1 MPSLRPGILAP
12 LPCFFNADETIN
24 YDQFAKHTLRLAAAG
39 IMPVVSGSM
48 GEAIHLEREERIQL
62 IKTAR
67 IALDQAG
74 FASMPIMAG
83 AGALST
89 RQAVQY
95 AKDAASAGADSV
107 LVIPPGYYGLG
118 EANLE
123 AYYTSIAKQSPIPV
137 LIYNFPAVAGGID
150 MSSDL
155 ILRIAGKAPN
165 VAGCKLTCASVA
177 KLARVAQSPLSPRT
191 TGIPFFALCGFIDFL
206 LPGIIV
212 GAQGAIT
219 GVPNFAPKTCQELWE
234 LCQKQ
239 MTPENLTQAN
249 KLHLLVSNADAAASS
264 AGIPGMKAL
273 LHYLEGCEPY
283 VRSPL
288 LPASAIAAE
297 KLISDPAIA
306 SILEHEKQ
314 LSSRR

>member
-39 IMPVVSGSM
+39 VMPVVSGSM

-62 IKTAR
+62 IKSAR
-67 IALDQAG
+67 AALDEAG

-89 RQAVQY
+89 RKAVQY
-95 AKDAASAGADSV
+95 TKDAASAGADSV

-123 AYYTSIAKQSPIPV
+123 AYYTTIADQSPIPV

-155 ILRIAGKAPN
+155 ILRIAEKAPN
-165 VAGCKLTCASVA
+165 LAGCKLTCASVA
-177 KLARVAQSPLSPRT
+177 KLARVSQSPLSPRT

-234 LCQKQ
+234 LCRQPL
-239 MTPENLTQAN
+239 TPEILSQAN

-273 LHYLEGCEPY
+273 LHYLEGSEPY

-288 LPASAIAAE
+288 LPASANAAE
-297 KLISDPAIA
+297 KLISNPAIV

>member
-24 YDQFAKHTLRLAAAG
+24 YDQFAKHTLRLAEAG
-39 IMPVVSGSM
+39 VMPVVSGSM
-48 GEAIHLEREERIQL
+48 GEAIHLEREERTRL
-62 IKTAR
+62 INLAR
-67 IALDQAG
+67 TVLDEAG
-74 FASMPIMAG
+74 FVTMPIMAG
-83 AGALST
+83 AGGLST
-89 RQAVQY
+89 KQAVQY

-123 AYYTSIAKQSPIPV
+123 AYYTTIADQSPIPV

-155 ILRIAGKAPN
+155 ILRIAEKAPN
-165 VAGCKLTCASVA
+165 VVGCKLTCASVA
-177 KLARVAQSPLSPRT
+177 KLARVAQSPLGPRT
-191 TGIPFFALCGFIDFL
+191 TDIPFFALCGFIDFL

-234 LCQKQ
+234 LCQQ
-239 MTPENLTQAN
+239 PLTPEVLCQAN
-249 KLHLLVSNADAAASS
+249 KLHLLVSNADAAISS

-273 LHYLEGCEPY
+273 LHHLEGSEPY

-288 LPASAIAAE
+288 LPASANAAE
-297 KLISDPAIA
+297 KLISNPAIV

-314 LSSRR
+314 LSSRQ

>member
-24 YDQFAKHTLRLAAAG
+24 YDQFAKHTLRLAEAG
-39 IMPVVSGSM
+39 VMPVVSGSM
-48 GEAIHLEREERIQL
+48 GEAIHLEREERTRL
-62 IKTAR
+62 INLAR
-67 IALDQAG
+67 TVLDEAG
-74 FASMPIMAG
+74 FVTMPIMAG
-83 AGALST
+83 AGGLST
-89 RQAVQY
+89 KQAVQY

-123 AYYTSIAKQSPIPV
+123 AYYTTIADQSPIPV
-137 LIYNFPAVAGGID
+137 LIYNFPTVAGGID

-155 ILRIAGKAPN
+155 ILRIAEKAPN
-165 VAGCKLTCASVA
+165 VVGCKLTCASVA
-177 KLARVAQSPLSPRT
+177 KLARVAQSPLGPRT

-234 LCQKQ
+234 LCQQ
-239 MTPENLTQAN
+239 PLTPEVLCQAN
-249 KLHLLVSNADAAASS
+249 KLHLLVSNADAAISS

-273 LHYLEGCEPY
+273 LHHLEGSEPY

-288 LPASAIAAE
+288 LPASANAAE
-297 KLISDPAIA
+297 KLISNPAIV

>member
-177 KLARVAQSPLSPRT
+177 KLARVAQSPLR
-191 TGIPFFALCGFIDFL
+191 
-206 LPGIIV
+206 IIV

-297 KLISDPAIA
+297 KLISDPAIV